1 MGIPSEVTQKRR
13 LCYFVQSSET
23 DVHGPDSPRVEPVQS
38 SSAVDVH
45 GPTVA
50 ISVSL
55 LLVLCGTFL
64 QTFNFNFLGLA
75 GYALGPEAGR

>member
-1 MGIPSEVTQKRR
+1 MTHGNPRIPSSEVAQKRR
-13 LCYFVQSSET
+13 LCYVL
-23 DVHGPDSPRVEPVQS
+23 PS

-75 GYALGPEAGR
+75 GYALGEAGKLRVKH